1 MRNRLLR
8 LTLAPLLGTVLAG
21 AMIAAAPAVAN
32 ATVDPG
38 SGSLELCKT
47 FAPAPAGQQ
56 AYQGTFS
63 YTVSWGSGD
72 NAGHVYKTINAV
84 TGGPQVCTEPFAV
97 PAGATLQITE
107 GGNSWS
113 TVANVAQS
121 PGSAGTFSWTS
132 GSNSAT
138 VTTVPSQGG
147 SFVNTVEFTNDPVYG
162 VVELCK
168 QPSANS
174 SALTGTYTF
183 NLQST
188 NSGIYTWDAKTGAYD
203 LPWTAAT
210 SATISSA
217 GLGCSGP
224 TTVPAGTLQTQEP
237 GTTYVTGISAAI
249 NDQSSVG
256 RPPAPV
262 LISSNIN
269 QGLANVL
276 VQAGNTTNQ
285 TIVTYTDAISTVK
298 LCKQW
303 GSRSMPSPVASYSFT
318 ASSSGAA
325 GPTAVANSVGLSPG
339 NCQILG
345 YVRAGTQVTITE
357 GVVPGTKVGGI
368 YVTPNLNTQG
378 MSPIVP
384 GSESLPN
391 RTISVI
397 AGAGETDITYV
408 DVPADPGQLKIC
420 VTPTSGA
427 TNGTANFLV
436 NGTQMIN
443 VNVSAT
449 AEQCTLDPS
458 TFAFNSAVT
467 LSGTVAAPNAFTG
480 TASALPTNV
489 EVWENGVL
497 TPTNQPTLSAASANS
512 ATALIS
518 EGTVTEVTFTIDPPA
533 PATAPTQTATPT
545 QAQVTANSVDL
556 PSSGSGGSALSP
568 AQVTAALRKQLGHIR
583 AEIQSLEKKLSK
595 KHLSK
600 KARKADQKRLSALK
614 KVESHVK
621 KELK

>member
-1 MRNRLLR
+1 
-8 LTLAPLLGTVLAG
+8 
-21 AMIAAAPAVAN
+21 MIAAAPAVAG
-32 ATVDPG
+32 ATEIVDPG

-47 FAPAPAGQQ
+47 FAAAPAGQQ
-56 AYQGTFS
+56 AYQGTFT
-63 YTVSWGSGD
+63 YTVSSGSG
-72 NAGHVYKTINAV
+72 NNTKTVATKTINAV

-97 PAGATLQITE
+97 PAGVTLQITE
-107 GGNSWS
+107 GTNSWS

-132 GSNSAT
+132 PSNSAY
-138 VTTVPSQGG
+138 VTTVNSQGG

-168 QPSANS
+168 KPAANS

-188 NSGIYTWDAKTGAYD
+188 TLKGGDPGIYTWDAKTGAYD
-203 LPWTAAT
+203 LPWTTTA

-224 TTVPAGTLQTQEP
+224 TTVPAGGLQTVEP

-249 NDQSSVG
+249 NDNSQG
-256 RPPAPV
+256 V
-262 LISSNIN
+262 LQWSNLN
-269 QGLANVL
+269 QGAAIVL

-303 GSRSMPSPVASYSFT
+303 YGRTPSPVASYSFT

-325 GPTAVANSVGLSPG
+325 GPTAVASPVSLSPG

-345 YVRAGTQVTITE
+345 YVRAGTQVNITE
-357 GVVPGTKVGGI
+357 GIVPGTKVGQI
-368 YVTPNLNTQG
+368 AVSPNLNTQG

-384 GSESLPN
+384 GSLSLPN
-391 RTISVI
+391 RTVSVI

-427 TNGTANFLV
+427 TNGTATFVVSGPLA
-436 NGTQMIN
+436 TTHSIN

-458 TFAFNSAVT
+458 AYAFDSAVT
-467 LSGTVAAPNAFTG
+467 LSGSVPSPNAFTG
-480 TASALPTNV
+480 TATALPANV
-489 EVWENGVL
+489 EVVENGVL
-497 TPTNQPTLSAASANS
+497 TPTNQPTLSAASASS

-518 EGTVTEVTFTIDPPA
+518 EATVTEVTFTIDPPA

-545 QAQVTANSVDL
+545 AAQVTANSVDL

-568 AQVTAALRKQLGHIR
+568 AQVTAALRKQLGHVR